1 MRRLRER
8 WEEDHEGEEWE
19 AEDEPIISPMLA
31 SVEGGVKHVL
41 DALRAYDDP
50 DARAF
55 LETMEECS
63 SRDRRHLNLEAISF
77 AAGIGSLR
85 LAEIAQTAI
94 FLYDGMMTKMLLAS
108 GLPGIVERSIQ
119 MAKTP
124 KGLHDREMMLKAGGV
139 LPVPKG
145 AQIHIQNLNSGEKES
160 EAPARPSW
168 REPEDRLRE
177 IYDLT
182 DPQRLPSPE
191 ARPVATGG
199 RLDHLQDETIH
210 ILRDE

>member
-1 MRRLRER
+1 MAGGNANERLCSRLRER

-63 SRDRRHLNLEAISF
+63 SRDRKHLNLEAISF

-94 FLYDGMMTKMLLAS
+94 FLYDGMKTKMLLAS
-108 GLPGIVERSIQ
+108 GLPGIGWILGVTSI
-119 MAKTP
+119 AVPTHRV
-124 KGLHDREMMLKAGGV
+124 LRRE
-139 LPVPKG
+139 
-145 AQIHIQNLNSGEKES
+145 S
-160 EAPARPSW
+160 
-168 REPEDRLRE
+168 
-177 IYDLT
+177 
-182 DPQRLPSPE
+182 
-191 ARPVATGG
+191 
-199 RLDHLQDETIH
+199 
-210 ILRDE
+210 